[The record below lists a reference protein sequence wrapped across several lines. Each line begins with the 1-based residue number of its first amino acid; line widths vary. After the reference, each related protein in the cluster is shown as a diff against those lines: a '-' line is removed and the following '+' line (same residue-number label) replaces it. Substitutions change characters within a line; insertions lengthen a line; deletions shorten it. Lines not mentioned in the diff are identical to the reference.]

1 MGYTLHF
8 LKFLPETDI
17 LADKL
22 RHTAIKIQ
30 ERSAVVF
37 IYQLCNIKTWNHN

>member
-1 MGYTLHF
+1 MGYTPHV
-8 LKFLPETDI
+8 LKFPPETYI

-37 IYQLCNIKTWNHN
+37 IHQLCNIKTWNHN

>member
-1 MGYTLHF
+1 MGYTLHC

-17 LADKL
+17 LAHNLHDK
-22 RHTAIKIQ
+22 AIKIQ

-37 IYQLCNIKTWNHN
+37 IQLCNIIETWNNN